1 MDQNYIDR
9 LAYLLSKLP
18 GFGPRSARRAVLY
31 MLEHRESFM
40 NSLIHAMKE
49 VSEFMQ
55 ICDNCGNIDIHQPC
69 HICKDHKREQHTI
82 CVVESVTDLWAMER
96 GNIFKGNYH
105 VLGGTLSVSENKTP
119 KDLNIDKLLQ
129 RVNNNQV
136 NEVILATN
144 GTIDGQTTAYYIT
157 ELLQDHNVKVSR
169 LAYGIPVGGELD
181 YLDENTLSIA
191 IKSRQPF

>member
-1 MDQNYIDR
+1 MNHNYIDR

-18 GFGPRSARRAVLY
+18 GLGPRSARRAVLY

-40 NSLIHAMKE
+40 SSLMHAMKE
-49 VSEFMQ
+49 VSDFMQ
-55 ICDNCGNIDIHQPC
+55 ICNNCGNIDISQPC
-69 HICKDHKREQHTI
+69 HICMDHKRERNTI

-96 GNIFKGNYH
+96 GSIFKGNYH

-119 KDLNIDKLLQ
+119 KDLNIDKLVH
-129 RVNNNQV
+129 RVSSNQV

-144 GTIDGQTTAYYIT
+144 ATIDGQTTAYYIT